1 LTVQNLEG
9 ESISLLELFA
19 CFPLFILLMQGK
31 LYGHAKDKIK
41 YDQIY
46 MVTLKIN
53 NVIKYSNSYID
64 SENKLTDPLSGRA
77 VAGCDTSFLKQFFQA
92 DQWAEIIQC
101 IETSHLNE
109 LPERLQHRISIVPYQ
124 GVGGSGLL
132 YTIKPDKLTVY
143 YEDEVLETDKVL
155 IGIQTNQLTQDGS
168 FHCLLHPEL
177 IKLKMEQAA

>member
-1 LTVQNLEG
+1 
-9 ESISLLELFA
+9 
-19 CFPLFILLMQGK
+19 PLFILFMKGK
-31 LYGHAKDKIK
+31 LDRHVKDKIK

-46 MVTLKIN
+46 MVTLEID
-53 NVIKYSNSYID
+53 NVIKYTNGYID
-64 SENKLTDPLSGRA
+64 SGNKLTDPLSGRTVA
-77 VAGCDTSFLKQFFQA
+77 VCDASFLIQLFQA
-92 DQWAEIIQC
+92 DVWAEIIKC

-109 LPERLQHRISIVPYQ
+109 FTERLQHRISIVPYQ

-177 IKLKMEQAA
+177 IKLK